1 MNSNPKRK
9 VCVVITA
16 RPSYARIRSALEA
29 LREREDVELQ
39 IILVASALLERY
51 GRIEQVV
58 ERDGFAINWRI
69 SSLLEGE
76 SLLSSAKSTATGLL
90 ETATALAN
98 LKPDVVVTIADRFE
112 TIATAIA
119 ASYQN
124 IPLAHIQGGEVT
136 GNIDDKVRHAIT
148 KLADLH
154 LVASDGAAAR
164 VISMGEAPERVII
177 TGCPSIDISRE
188 ARTGPG
194 LDGDIFAQF
203 GGTGK
208 TFDLTG
214 QFIVVMQHPVT
225 TEHDQAFDQAT
236 ETLHAIRDLKIPT
249 LWFWPNV
256 DAGSDATSKAIR
268 MFREQYPLR
277 SVHFF
282 RNMPPEAFN
291 RLLFDAAAIV
301 GNSSAAIRECAYLGT
316 PAINIGS
323 RQSGRE
329 RGPNVFDVEYDRE
342 AIGEALRVQLAHGSY
357 PSSNIYGDGT
367 AGPKIASELA
377 TCPLT
382 LKAPGI

>member
-1 MNSNPKRK
+1 MSLHRKRK
-9 VCVVITA
+9 ICVVITA
-16 RPSYARIRSALEA
+16 RPSYARIRSVLEA
-29 LREREDVELQ
+29 LREHEDVELQ

-51 GRIEQVV
+51 GRVEQVI
-58 ERDGFAINWRI
+58 ERDGFEVNWRI

-164 VISMGEAPERVII
+164 VISMGETPERVII
-177 TGCPSIDISRE
+177 TGCPSIDISR
-188 ARTGPG
+188 AAQAGPR
-194 LDGDIFAQF
+194 LDGDVFTQF
-203 GGTGK
+203 GGVGK
-208 TFDLTG
+208 TFDLSG

-236 ETLHAIRDLKIPT
+236 ETLHAVRDLKIPT

-268 MFREQYPLR
+268 VFRERYPLR
-277 SVHFF
+277 TVHFF
-282 RNMPPEAFN
+282 RSMPPEDFN
-291 RLLFDAAAIV
+291 RLLVDAAAIV

-329 RGPNVFDVEYDRE
+329 RGPNVIDVEYDRA
-342 AIGEALRVQLAHGSY
+342 AIGEALRAQFAHGRY
-357 PSSNIYGDGT
+357 PSSTIYGDGA
-367 AGPKIASELA
+367 AGPRIARELA
-377 TCPLT
+377 TRPLT
-382 LKAPGI
+382 LKSPGK

>member
-1 MNSNPKRK
+1 MSSNQKRK
-9 VCVVITA
+9 ICVVITA

-58 ERDGFAINWRI
+58 ERDGFTINWRI

-124 IPLAHIQGGEVT
+124 IPLAHIQGGEIT

-177 TGCPSIDISRE
+177 TGCPSIDISR
-188 ARTGPG
+188 AAKAGSR
-194 LDGDIFAQF
+194 LDGDVFARF

-208 TFDLTG
+208 TFDLSG
-214 QFIVVMQHPVT
+214 QFIVVMQHSVT

-329 RGPNVFDVEYDRE
+329 RGPNVIDVEYDQT
-342 AIGEALRVQLAHGSY
+342 AIGESLRTQLAHGRY

-367 AGPKIASELA
+367 AGPRIANELA
-377 TCPLT
+377 TYPLT
-382 LKAPGI
+382 LKTPGI